1 MEKRAVCISCYNF
14 YEHRVELVLER
25 LRALGYACTYITG
38 DYSHFTRQ
46 EYHIDYPDSE
56 QVPTLRYR
64 RNVSPQ
70 RIRSHLKF
78 SRDVFRRVEQLGPEL
93 VYVMVP
99 PNSLSREAAA
109 YKKRHPDT
117 RLILDIYDLWPE
129 SFPSDKIKRLA
140 ALPFA
145 LWGRFRDVGLQS
157 ADIVYT
163 ECRLFAQVLG
173 KRLAGKDVRLL
184 PLCRERATTADPVA
198 PAGEELGLC
207 YLGSIGKLLDID
219 ALTALIREAVRLRPV
234 ALHIVGE
241 GETREQLI
249 AAAREAGLWLSI
261 GVSERVAESGT
272 LYNTNLIFAP
282 DGRLA
287 ARHRKLKPTG
297 AERVVWGDAD
307 RGFFPVAETPWGP
320 MGSLICWESY
330 MPLARVALYEKG
342 VTLYLSPNTNDNEE
356 WQATIRH
363 IAIEGHCYFINCDMV
378 FERSQYPA
386 DLNAQEEIARLP
398 ETVCRG
404 DSCVVDPYGHYVT
417 EPVWDREAVIYAD
430 LDMNAVPAS
439 RMEFDACGHY
449 SRPDVLRLEY
459 QDR

>member
-1 MEKRAVCISCYNF
+1 MRDLKPICRVAVVQAAPVLFDTAAGLEK
-14 YEHRVELVLER
+14 
-25 LRALGYACTYITG
+25 ALG
-38 DYSHFTRQ
+38 
-46 EYHIDYPDSE
+46 
-56 QVPTLRYR
+56 
-64 RNVSPQ
+64 
-70 RIRSHLKF
+70 
-78 SRDVFRRVEQLGPEL
+78 
-93 VYVMVP
+93 
-99 PNSLSREAAA
+99 
-109 YKKRHPDT
+109 
-117 RLILDIYDLWPE
+117 
-129 SFPSDKIKRLA
+129 
-140 ALPFA
+140 
-145 LWGRFRDVGLQS
+145 
-157 ADIVYT
+157 
-163 ECRLFAQVLG
+163 
-173 KRLAGKDVRLL
+173 
-184 PLCRERATTADPVA
+184 
-198 PAGEELGLC
+198 
-207 YLGSIGKLLDID
+207 
-219 ALTALIREAVRLRPV
+219 LIREAAENGAELVVFPELFLPCYPYGMTFGFTVGHREEGGRADWKRYYDNSLLVPGPETE
-234 ALHIVGE
+234 ALA
-241 GETREQLI
+241 

-261 GVSERVAESGT
+261 GVSERVPESGT

-282 DGRLA
+282 DGSLA

-378 FERSQYPA
+378 FDRSQYPA

-398 ETVCRG
+398 EKVCRG
-404 DSCVVDPYGHYVT
+404 GSCIVDPYGHYVT
-417 EPVWDREAVIYAD
+417 EPVWDREALIYAE

-459 QDR
+459 EDR